1 VAHDTQKLICRK
13 PLSFGY
19 YSDEKGNYEA
29 VLIGE
34 DLSMEDF
41 EQAQKSFTKFRGK
54 LKNEQKPEDKSSQ
67 HVQPKSIDTGKVSFV
82 EKYSKD
88 NSFMSVNTYEIYK
101 VPDAATAKA
110 FLETKKVT
118 KSLYYIIVD
127 TPEGNYGRDI
137 EGMHKE

>member
-101 VPDAATAKA
+101 GPDAATAKA

-118 KSLYYIIVD
+118 KSLYYIIVE